1 MTNDEERNLA
11 KRLIITSILATDM
24 VIIYNYFI
32 RANIINYWQNFRKEQ
47 NVQNNL
53 NKEKRMN

>member
-24 VIIYNYFI
+24 VIIYNYLI
-32 RANIINYWQNFRKEQ
+32 RVNIINYWQNFRKE
-47 NVQNNL
+47 
-53 NKEKRMN
+53 

>member
-24 VIIYNYFI
+24 VIIQNYLI
-32 RANIINYWQNFRKEQ
+32 RVNIINYWLNFRKEW

-53 NKEKRMN
+53 NKEKKMN